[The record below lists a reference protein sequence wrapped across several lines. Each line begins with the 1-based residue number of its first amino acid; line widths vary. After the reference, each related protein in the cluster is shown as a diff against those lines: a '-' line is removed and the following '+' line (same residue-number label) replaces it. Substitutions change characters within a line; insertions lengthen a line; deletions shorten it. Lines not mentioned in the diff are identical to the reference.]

1 MVVNYVT
8 YLNET
13 KFIDKREALINF
25 RVILR

>member
-8 YLNET
+8 HLNENE
-13 KFIDKREALINF
+13 FIDKREALINF